1 MKFFFFSFPF
11 SWQCWP
17 RRRRWCSFV
26 VPTPSSREINCS
38 PRPTPSFQRW
48 HKGYFPF
55 DWCGHYPTKD
65 EAWEWRVLSVC
76 FGGSL
81 LVLLIA
87 DRLWEKLM
95 LMSYEQQMFRKFLKF
110 CMFCWDHCRVI
121 SHPGVCLTHLISIIH
136 GELTNMYIDCRYFKT
151 LSIVYSNWATDII

>member
-1 MKFFFFSFPF
+1 MKGSSKTIKNHGITNIPEIWKTLAQWVMKFFFFSFPL
-11 SWQCWP
+11 SWLCWP

-26 VPTPSSREINCS
+26 VPTPSSREISCS
-38 PRPTPSFQRW
+38 PRPIPSFQRW

-55 DWCGHYPTKD
+55 DWCGHYPRKD

-81 LVLLIA
+81 LALLIA
-87 DRLWEKLM
+87 DWLLEKLM
-95 LMSYEQQMFRKFLKF
+95 LMSYEQQMFRKLLKF

-121 SHPGVCLTHLISIIH
+121 SHPRVCLTHFIS
-136 GELTNMYIDCRYFKT
+136 
-151 LSIVYSNWATDII
+151 